1 MTPDFRPNE
10 RSAPFVRRK
19 GVKVVGATA
28 AAEAT
33 RQVGNTDDE
42 HLQRYLYSRWQR
54 PLLRFVLPIVNGDN
68 QVAEDVVQETMLRA
82 WRHGDTLVPDR
93 AGPWLYTV
101 ARNIAISSY
110 HRRRGSRPQEVSIE
124 GALLPMVDSELDRVL
139 DSAELKTALLQL
151 DIEHRDTVV
160 ELYYFHRS
168 VAEVAAELDIPP
180 GTVRSRAFYA
190 LRELRTILEQ
200 RGVTT

>member
-1 MTPDFRPNE
+1 
-10 RSAPFVRRK
+10 
-19 GVKVVGATA
+19 VKVVGATA
-28 AAEAT
+28 AARATSPIGEA
-33 RQVGNTDDE
+33 DDE
-42 HLQRYLYSRWQR
+42 RLQRFLYRRWQR

-82 WRHGDTLVPDR
+82 WRHGDALVPER

-110 HRRRGSRPQEVSIE
+110 HRKRGSRPQEVSIA
-124 GALLPMVDSELDRVL
+124 GASVPTVDGELERVL
-139 DSAELKTALLQL
+139 DTAELKTALLQL
-151 DIEHRDTVV
+151 DATHRDTVV
-160 ELYYFHRS
+160 QLYYFHRS
-168 VAEVAAELDIPP
+168 VAEVAAALDIPS

-200 RGVTT
+200 RGVTR